1 MKQTYSVITG
11 TGSYIPPKV
20 IPNSAFLNHDFL
32 NANGEPFDRSNEEI
46 IQKFEAITGIQER
59 RYAADDLLASD
70 IAAKAGKKAIEDASY
85 EKEELDYIIVAHNF
99 GDIRADNTKVDIV
112 PSVASRVKMKL
123 GIENPTCIAYDLPFG
138 CPGWVQGLIQANY
151 YLRSGD
157 AKSALIIGTETLS
170 RVCDPHDRDSMI
182 FADGAGATLLEAE
195 ASDKPKGILSH
206 DARTDAINEAHYLTM
221 GRSFNSDADDTLYI
235 KMNGRRI
242 YQYALTEVPRVA
254 KNSIDEAGLDIQD
267 ISQVLMHQANE
278 KMDTAILERLLAL
291 YGIDEVPDGLMP
303 LTISWLGNTSVATIP
318 TMLDLI
324 RLRKLDGHAIESGN
338 HLVFASVGAGMNV
351 NSMVYKVP

>member
-1 MKQTYSVITG
+1 
-11 TGSYIPPKV
+11 
-20 IPNSAFLNHDFL
+20 
-32 NANGEPFDRSNEEI
+32 
-46 IQKFEAITGIQER
+46 QER

>member
-291 YGIDEVPDGLMP
+291 
-303 LTISWLGNTSVATIP
+303 
-318 TMLDLI
+318 
-324 RLRKLDGHAIESGN
+324 
-338 HLVFASVGAGMNV
+338 
-351 NSMVYKVP
+351 